1 MKAKAKQDLNSK
13 GIVST
18 NWNSLTGDAEGITDK
33 QKLIDRMIKT
43 IGNSQSVILLMHDAG
58 DKSYT
63 LEALPEVIKYFKD
76 RGYVFKNFYEIFN
89 Q

>member
-1 MKAKAKQDLNSK
+1 MNS
-13 GIVST
+13 GEYYSRQTNYT
-18 NWNSLTGDAEGITDK
+18 NWGYDK
-33 QKLIDRMIKT
+33 YY
-43 IGNSQSVILLMHDAG
+43 GLLDINDYK